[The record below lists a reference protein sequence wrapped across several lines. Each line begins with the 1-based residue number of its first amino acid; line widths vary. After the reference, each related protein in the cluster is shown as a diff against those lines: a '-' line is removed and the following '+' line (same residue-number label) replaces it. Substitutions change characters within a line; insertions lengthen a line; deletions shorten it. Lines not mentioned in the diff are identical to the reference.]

1 MTMLSNLRV
10 SSKILIV
17 IMMMALVATAIAG
30 LANWGL
36 TRLSMATETVK
47 MAGHNVRDGTR
58 TNQLI
63 IDLNRAEYRIAAD
76 PSQLADALAD
86 ITAAEAEVV
95 TLLNGLKTQ
104 ASPEELA
111 RIAAVEAGI
120 VPYFAEIDEAVR
132 LAGQAAGRVLSA
144 DQRASV
150 TEAAHGREMAA
161 ALERDIAA
169 LVNATVARADRTAQE
184 AEAMAHEVE
193 LVVMG
198 VALAGIAAGLVFGL
212 LIASRGIVRPLAAT
226 VVGLKDLANGRL
238 DVTVANTGRRDEIGD
253 IARTM
258 LVFKENAIERQRLAD
273 LQAVQDA
280 AKLKRAED
288 VSRLILGFDKDVS
301 EVLGVMSH
309 ASEELEATAQL
320 LSAGSEETSRQ
331 AATVNAAAEQASV
344 NVQTVAAATEELT
357 ATVAEVARRMEDA
370 RMVATDASNEAD
382 RAKSFVGELDQA
394 GRAIASVIT
403 LISEIASQTNLLA
416 LNATIEAARA
426 GEAGKGF
433 AVVASEVKTL
443 ATQTARA
450 TDEIRNQVGGMQT
463 SIDQAVGAIS
473 HIATVIYRLN
483 DMAGAVAAAVQ
494 EQSAATAEIGRN
506 ANQAALGTSH
516 VTANMSGVSEAAQTT
531 SAGSTQVLSAA
542 RSLADRSTRL
552 RSSVDGFLR
561 DVVAA

>member
-1 MTMLSNLRV
+1 MLSNLRV

-17 IMMMALVATAIAG
+17 IMMMALVATTIAG

-63 IDLNRAEYRIAAD
+63 VDLNRAEYRIAAD
-76 PSQLADALAD
+76 PSQLDEALAD

-104 ASPEELA
+104 ASPEELT

-120 VPYFAEIDEAVR
+120 APYFAEIDEAVR
-132 LAGQAAGRVLSA
+132 LAGQAAGRVVDA
-144 DQRASV
+144 DQRASIA
-150 TEAAHGREMAA
+150 EAAHGREMAA
-161 ALERDIAA
+161 VLERDIAE
-169 LVNATVARADRTAQE
+169 LVNATVARADRTARE

-226 VVGLKDLANGRL
+226 VIGLKDLANGRL

-258 LVFKENAIERQRLAD
+258 LVFKDNAIERQRLAD
-273 LQAVQDA
+273 LQAAQDA
-280 AKLKRAED
+280 AKLKRAEE

-450 TDEIRNQVGGMQT
+450 TDEIRTQVGGMQS